1 MIRRS
6 ASRYS
11 VGRAAHWLILLG
23 ADRVASIEA
32 HLASFATGRPDNP
45 VTETGIRSE
54 LSHHGWSSRR
64 GRKRVDGNHSRFDPL
79 LVGGPRVITG
89 AAAGVAVGWARRV
102 RRSCSSANSPVTR
115 RIVPT
120 NRLSV
125 RPAAV
130 VCLGATAA
138 QALLGTNFRLTRH
151 RGERFDLGADGD
163 LGPDHSESVV
173 ATVHPSSIL
182 RGPTDQRERA
192 FDAFVA
198 DLRVVRDLAAS
209 T

>member
-1 MIRRS
+1 M
-6 ASRYS
+6 
-11 VGRAAHWLILLG
+11 
-23 ADRVASIEA
+23 
-32 HLASFATGRPDNP
+32 
-45 VTETGIRSE
+45 
-54 LSHHGWSSRR
+54 
-64 GRKRVDGNHSRFDPL
+64 
-79 LVGGPRVITG
+79 
-89 AAAGVAVGWARRV
+89 
-102 RRSCSSANSPVTR
+102 TR

-120 NRLSV
+120 NRSSV